1 MQVQTM
7 EDDKVGLLLFHAD
20 NIDGVIE
27 LDNSKPSLVSKT
39 FCIEGQTACSWLGTA
54 GRMHSYAVGI
64 VCLLMLHMLCMCV
77 YSLEYVEDTSRLPM

>member
-1 MQVQTM
+1 MQVQIM
-7 EDDKVGLLLFHAD
+7 EDDKVGLLLFHAE

-39 FCIEGQTACSWLGTA
+39 FGIEGQTARSWLGTA

-64 VCLLMLHMLCMCV
+64 VCLLMLQVLCVCI
-77 YSLEYVEDTSRLPM
+77 YSLNM